1 MINNF
6 KNINIFNNYKILK
19 KLIKK
24 TKILKFK
31 IFKFIKKWKKFTK
44 ILKFNLMIL
53 MFNIFLHIVFIEYT
67 TISMLIQLILN
78 LKMVKIIFTTLY
90 KK

>member
-6 KNINIFNNYKILK
+6 KNISIFNNYKILK

-67 TISMLIQLILN
+67 TISMLTQLILN